1 MSQQDKKYF
10 TTGEFA
16 KICNIPKHVLFHYD
30 EIGLFKP
37 AIIKANGYRYYSY
50 HQYDTFSVIVLLKQ
64 LGMSLSDIKV
74 YLEKRSPQLL
84 LELLDEKERDIQK
97 EIRKLKST
105 RDFINS
111 MRTTTQEAIKADTDS
126 VFLTT
131 LPKEQLLCSENI
143 EGSSGKSF
151 ASYMEEYVSFYKEN
165 YLAYED
171 RVGAIIALKDIQ
183 QKNYTSFQ
191 YLFTR
196 TRHKKNGNIMVRGE
210 GQYLVTYHKGSYE
223 HMYEAYER
231 LLQYAETNHISLGEY
246 AYEEYMIADF
256 SQCNPKEYITMIYME
271 TKPFLSNSTFGG

>member
-10 TTGEFA
+10 TSGEFA

-37 AIIKANGYRYYSY
+37 AIIKDNGYRYYSY
-50 HQYDTFSVIVLLKQ
+50 HQYDTFSVIVLLKH

-84 LELLDEKERDIQK
+84 LELLDEKELEIQK

-111 MRTTTQEAIKADTDS
+111 VRTTTNEAIHANTHS
-126 VFLTT
+126 VFLMT
-131 LPKEQLLCSENI
+131 LPQEILLCSENI
-143 EGSSGKSF
+143 EGSSNKSF
-151 ASYMEEYVSFYKEN
+151 ASYMEEYVNFYKEN

-171 RVGAIIALKDIQ
+171 RVGAILPLQTIK
-183 QKNYTSFQ
+183 QKNYASFQ

-196 TRHKKNGNIMVRGE
+196 TRHKKFGNLKIRSEGE
-210 GQYLVTYHKGSYE
+210 YLVTYFKGSYE
-223 HMYEAYER
+223 HMAEAYER
-231 LLQYAETNHISLGEY
+231 LLTYAQTHKIPLGDY
-246 AYEEYMIADF
+246 AYEEYMVADF
-256 SQCNPKEYITMIYME
+256 SQCNPDEYITMIYME
-271 TKPFLSNSTFGG
+271 TGLFLSNSINGG